1 MSCDPSQTCAPAHLA
16 PAGALAQP
24 ETPLRPRA
32 AESTQ
37 AHNGGVPSWGSYSYA
52 FGPLVAVAVLVVL
65 VFILRWAFRRG
76 ESVVAR
82 PARTSDP
89 LDYGLL
95 VPVAEPAGAAEA
107 EAMVAQLR
115 ETGIRGSVVSTT
127 DGLRVMVWPAD
138 ALAAHRALEGTG
150 GSAQT

>member
-1 MSCDPSQTCAPAHLA
+1 
-16 PAGALAQP
+16 
-24 ETPLRPRA
+24 
-32 AESTQ
+32 
-37 AHNGGVPSWGSYSYA
+37 VPSWGSYSYA

-65 VFILRWAFRRG
+65 VLILRWAFRRG

-82 PARTSDP
+82 PARASDP

-107 EAMVAQLR
+107 ATMVARLR
-115 ETGIRGSVVSTT
+115 ESGIRGSVVSTT

-138 ALAAHRALEGTG
+138 ALAAHQALELRPGPGGTPQ
-150 GSAQT
+150 A

>member
-1 MSCDPSQTCAPAHLA
+1 M
-16 PAGALAQP
+16 
-24 ETPLRPRA
+24 
-32 AESTQ
+32 
-37 AHNGGVPSWGSYSYA
+37 PSWGSYSYA

-95 VPVAEPAGAAEA
+95 VPVAEPSSATEA
-107 EAMVAQLR
+107 EEMLRRLR
-115 ETGIRGSVVSTT
+115 ETGIRCSVVSTT

-138 ALAAHRALEGTG
+138 ALAAHQALQGTG
-150 GSAQT
+150 GTAQA